1 MEDGTKKE
9 LEKIEEPK
17 APILDRN
24 FVMTQLGVIVLIIIA
39 VVAIIAGIAMGY
51 SWRRYTGRT
60 YAGEVYML
68 LTGGTAMLVGV
79 YFYKRGMKEKHE
91 AYRQYERQVADYK
104 ISMEKYEAYN
114 IYRFCVNK
122 NINIQDDKALAIVS
136 NNFTISKEKI
146 VKSYYK
152 GKEYAEEL
160 NYKKNVDRITAE
172 KQKEKEEYD
181 AIYQN
186 TKIVGKDK
194 YLKRKY
200 KELEDNIKMVNT
212 CDSGIN
218 RCGQLTQTKAKTS
231 DWAILGGMAN
241 GIAGPAAGLAT
252 AYDIQKKNEEAK
264 RNAEEI
270 RSQAFDNQV
279 FLREQKFN
287 YEHKVYVLKNYI
299 EEVNNRL
306 YDESD
311 PKEKMGLIHAMV
323 QNYKI
328 LDTKNMRICLK
339 FDCEKEIH
347 ILNSE
352 ALIDGSI
359 QINIL
364 KNREI
369 VGTTYYCAPGFDKDV
384 VARTVTG
391 FGAVAESETIAL
403 GSFEEGIGYEFEIK
417 PYKLWC
423 IER

>member
-1 MEDGTKKE
+1 MENKEFEQLKEKPQAPIKAILYADYLCVKVFGILLALGGVIGAITCNNCYGVTSAIIVCLGIFILGVIFTWWGTIKIKEVNKQYEKQVDQYRIE
-9 LEKIEEPK
+9 LEKYNDD
-17 APILDRN
+17 IL
-24 FVMTQLGVIVLIIIA
+24 
-39 VVAIIAGIAMGY
+39 
-51 SWRRYTGRT
+51 
-60 YAGEVYML
+60 
-68 LTGGTAMLVGV
+68 
-79 YFYKRGMKEKHE
+79 
-91 AYRQYERQVADYK
+91 
-104 ISMEKYEAYN
+104 AYN
-114 IYRFCVNK
+114 IYIFCINK
-122 NINIQDDKALAIVS
+122 NINIQDEKAIAIVS
-136 NNFTISKEKI
+136 NNFSVPREEI
-146 VKSYYK
+146 VKVYNT
-152 GKEYAEEL
+152 GKKYAEEL
-160 NYKKNVDRITAE
+160 NYKKYVDRITAE

-264 RNAEEI
+264 RSAEEI

-311 PKEKMGLIHAMV
+311 PKEKIGLIHAMV

-369 VGTTYYCAPGFDKDV
+369 VGTTYYCAPGFDKDA

-391 FGAVAESETIAL
+391 FGAVLESETIAL
-403 GSFEEGIGYEFEIK
+403 GSFEEGIDYEFEIK

>member
-1 MEDGTKKE
+1 MQDETKKE

-17 APILDRN
+17 APVLDSN
-24 FVMTQLGVIVLIIIA
+24 FIMIQLGAMFLIGIA
-39 VVAIIAGIAMGY
+39 VGVIIAGIAIGY
-51 SWRRYTGRT
+51 SWGTSV
-60 YAGEVYML
+60 GEVFML
-68 LTGGTAMLVGV
+68 LDGGVMMLLGV
-79 YFYKRGMKEKHE
+79 RFYKRGLKEKHE
-91 AYRQYERQVADYK
+91 AYRQHERQVADYK

-114 IYRFCVNK
+114 IYRYCVNK
-122 NINIQDDKALAIVS
+122 NIDIQDEKAIAIVS
-136 NNFTISKEKI
+136 NNFSVPGEEII
-146 VKSYYK
+146 KSYNK
-152 GKEYAEEL
+152 GREYAEEL

-311 PKEKMGLIHAMV
+311 PEEKMKLIHAMV

-369 VGTTYYCAPGFDKDV
+369 VGTTYYCAPGFDKNA

-391 FGAVAESETIAL
+391 FGAVSESETIAL
-403 GSFEEGIGYEFEIK
+403 GSFEEGIDYEFEIK

>member
-1 MEDGTKKE
+1 MKDGTKKE
-9 LEKIEEPK
+9 LEKIEEPQE
-17 APILDRN
+17 PIL
-24 FVMTQLGVIVLIIIA
+24 VMDHFLFKFGSFFVIVGLA
-39 VVAIIAGIAMGY
+39 LVVAGIGLGNECRSRLLVIIGIISGGFNMIVGCFVIKMGM
-51 SWRRYTGRT
+51 
-60 YAGEVYML
+60 EE
-68 LTGGTAMLVGV
+68 
-79 YFYKRGMKEKHE
+79 KQEKHK
-91 AYRQYERQVADYK
+91 QYGEQLLEHK
-104 ISMEKYEAYN
+104 IAMEKYNAYN
-114 IYRFCVNK
+114 LYRYCVNK
-122 NINIQDDKALAIVS
+122 NIDIQDEKAIAIVS
-136 NNFTISKEKI
+136 NNFSVPREEIIK
-146 VKSYYK
+146 VFNK
-152 GKEYAEEL
+152 GKKYAEEL
-160 NYKKNVDRITAE
+160 NYKKNVDRITSE

-181 AIYQN
+181 AIYEN
-186 TKIVGKDK
+186 TKVVGKDK
-194 YLKRKY
+194 YLAKKY
-200 KELEDNIKMVNT
+200 KELEQNLKMADV
-212 CDSGIN
+212 
-218 RCGQLTQTKAKTS
+218 CGQGKDRCVQLSQTRAKTS

-252 AYDIQKKNEEAK
+252 AYNVQQK
-264 RNAEEI
+264 NAEAEREAEAI
-270 RSQAFDNQV
+270 RNQAFDNIGYLWQQQSQ
-279 FLREQKFN
+279 FEYSAHRLQE
-287 YEHKVYVLKNYI
+287 YI

-311 PKEKMGLIHAMV
+311 PEEKMKLIHAMV

-369 VGTTYYCAPGFDKDV
+369 VGTTYYCAPGFDKNA

-391 FGAVAESETIAL
+391 FGAVSESETIAL
-403 GSFEEGIGYEFEIK
+403 GSFEEGIDYEFEIK

>member
-1 MEDGTKKE
+1 MEDETKKE
-9 LEKIEEPK
+9 LEKIDEPK
-17 APILDRN
+17 APVLDSN
-24 FVMTQLGVIVLIIIA
+24 FIMTQLGAIFLISIA
-39 VVAIIAGIAMGY
+39 VGVIIAGIAIRY
-51 SWRRYTGRT
+51 SWGTSVG
-60 YAGEVYML
+60 VVFML
-68 LTGGTAMLVGV
+68 LDGGVMMLLGV
-79 YFYKRGMKEKHE
+79 HFYKRGVKEKHE
-91 AYRQYERQVADYK
+91 AYRQHERQVADYK
-104 ISMEKYEAYN
+104 ISIEKYKAYN
-114 IYRFCVNK
+114 IYRFCTDK
-122 NINIQDDKALAIVS
+122 NIDIQDEKAIVIVS
-136 NNFTISKEKI
+136 NNFSVPREEI
-146 VKSYYK
+146 VKSYNE
-152 GKEYAEEL
+152 GREYAEEL

-172 KQKEKEEYD
+172 KQKEKKEYD

-194 YLKRKY
+194 YLAKKY
-200 KELEDNIKMVNT
+200 KELEQNIKMA
-212 CDSGIN
+212 DI
-218 RCGQLTQTKAKTS
+218 CGQGKDRSVQLSQTRAKTS

-252 AYDIQKKNEEAK
+252 ACNVQQKNAAAEREAEAI
-264 RNAEEI
+264 RN
-270 RSQAFDNQV
+270 QAFDNIGYLWQQQSQ
-279 FLREQKFN
+279 FEYSAHRLQE
-287 YEHKVYVLKNYI
+287 YI
-299 EEVNNRL
+299 EEVKNKL

-311 PKEKMGLIHAMV
+311 PEEKMGLIHAMV

-328 LDTKNMRICLK
+328 LDTKNMRISLK

-369 VGTTYYCAPGFDKDV
+369 VGTTYYCAPGFDEDA

-391 FGAVAESETIAL
+391 FGAVSESETIAL
-403 GSFEEGIGYEFEIK
+403 GSFEKGIGYEFEIK

>member
-1 MEDGTKKE
+1 MQDETKKE

-17 APILDRN
+17 APVLDSN
-24 FVMTQLGVIVLIIIA
+24 FIMIQLGAMFLIGIA
-39 VVAIIAGIAMGY
+39 VGVIIAGIAIRY
-51 SWRRYTGRT
+51 SWGTSV
-60 YAGEVYML
+60 GEVFML
-68 LTGGTAMLVGV
+68 LDGGVMMLLGV
-79 YFYKRGMKEKHE
+79 RFYKRGLKEKHE
-91 AYRQYERQVADYK
+91 AYRQHERQVADYK

-114 IYRFCVNK
+114 IYRYCVNK
-122 NINIQDDKALAIVS
+122 NIDIQDEKAIAIVS
-136 NNFTISKEKI
+136 NNFSVPGEEII
-146 VKSYYK
+146 KSYNK
-152 GKEYAEEL
+152 GREYAEEL

-279 FLREQKFN
+279 FLREQKFI

-311 PKEKMGLIHAMV
+311 PEEKMKLIHAMV

-328 LDTKNMRICLK
+328 LDTKSMRICLK

-369 VGTTYYCAPGFDKDV
+369 VGTTYYCAPGFDKNA

-391 FGAVAESETIAL
+391 FGAVSESETIAL
-403 GSFEEGIGYEFEIK
+403 GSFEEGIDYEFEIK